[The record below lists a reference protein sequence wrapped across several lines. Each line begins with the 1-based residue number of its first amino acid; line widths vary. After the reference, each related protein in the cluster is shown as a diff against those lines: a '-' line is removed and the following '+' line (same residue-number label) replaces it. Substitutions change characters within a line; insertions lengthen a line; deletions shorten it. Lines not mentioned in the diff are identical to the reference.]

1 MGRLPESDWHRIFTG
16 RPRMALPS
24 TEILGTD
31 TGTETTAEEEDEAPG
46 GRQTTWKEEQQE
58 GGGRGQ
64 RPPCSVLTFG
74 THRQRWAELDE
85 AFGLSCTRV
94 VEVMRQSPADEDA
107 VVPGLQE
114 VRRKQRVDQLLP
126 AEPLRG
132 EALAPASERHGL
144 LLEDL
149 PGSHAERGR

>member
-1 MGRLPESDWHRIFTG
+1 
-16 RPRMALPS
+16 MALPS

-31 TGTETTAEEEDEAPG
+31 TGTETTAEEEDEAPE

-58 GGGRGQ
+58 GGGRGGAGAEGREGGGQ

-94 VEVMRQSPADEDA
+94 VEVMRQSPAEEDA

-132 EALAPASERHGL
+132 EALTPASERHGL